1 MSNAIVLLP
10 VVQKRP
16 GDGQK
21 GHEYRG
27 HGGRRYW
34 QGLRSSGVG
43 TEQHPPTWRFPDSP
57 VHAGHRSHG
66 HRADK
71 EASEDL
77 RAAEDKSSEI

>member
-1 MSNAIVLLP
+1 M
-10 VVQKRP
+10 
-16 GDGQK
+16 
-21 GHEYRG
+21 
-27 HGGRRYW
+27 
-34 QGLRSSGVG
+34 G